1 MKNAIFQLESKWLVN
16 LASKMLKVIFNEKLL
31 HNFWIYIQFTYIQF
45 MSFQVFASILMAYNY
60 KLAYSNLT
68 EIIIEKKVNG
78 CRAFPMTLGF
88 FFKYHKPDLLVYWR
102 IANKFIPP
110 TDITGFI

>member
-1 MKNAIFQLESKWLVN
+1 
-16 LASKMLKVIFNEKLL
+16 MLKVIFKEKLL

-68 EIIIEKKVNG
+68 EVIIEKKVMVVE
-78 CRAFPMTLGF
+78 PSLWLLF
-88 FFKYHKPDLLVYWR
+88 FFLNIINQIYLSTGGLQTNLFLLL
-102 IANKFIPP
+102 I
-110 TDITGFI
+110 

>member
-1 MKNAIFQLESKWLVN
+1 
-16 LASKMLKVIFNEKLL
+16 
-31 HNFWIYIQFTYIQF
+31 

-88 FFKYHKPDLLVYWR
+88 FF
-102 IANKFIPP
+102 
-110 TDITGFI
+110 